1 MKKVM
6 SKANSKPHKALKE
19 AAKPSAVK
27 DKKPKTTIRHIISKV
42 VNAVRGKKRVAA
54 ETKKN
59 ALSIKPLSLSDKDEQ
74 IVEASK
80 FDSLTVQQPAQNL
93 PKEEPRYNLPS
104 RYYDNKIVLLPRDP
118 WWAHT
123 YWDIT
128 ESRINEV
135 ISAAPI
141 YERENL
147 KWVIRAYDVTCV
159 PNFDGTNAISFFDV
173 DINYEA
179 NSWYIN
185 VNQPERDW
193 CVEIGLKNPM
203 GKFFAV
209 ARSNM
214 IKTPYFGISSVI
226 DEEWAVPDDEYYA
239 KVLGMGTADIGRS
252 SMDRKRKMEELIKKQ
267 VSSPMSSWGGSG
279 SVGKGKEQDKFFLEV
294 WTEVILY
301 GRTEAD
307 AHVTVEGK
315 KIKLR
320 PDGTFSFRY
329 ALPVGDYQFEV
340 EGTSNNKKHKIKK
353 TPAVKRFDK

>member
-1 MKKVM
+1 MRKVIAKVNNK
-6 SKANSKPHKALKE
+6 SHKQVKE
-19 AAKPSAVK
+19 AVKPSASK
-27 DKKPKTTIRHIISKV
+27 EKKPKTTLRHFISKV
-42 VNAVRGKKRVAA
+42 VKAVRGKKRAA
-54 ETKKN
+54 PEAKKT
-59 ALSIKPLSLSDKDEQ
+59 ALSLKASKLLNQEEQ
-74 IVEASK
+74 VIEEAK
-80 FDSLTVQQPAQNL
+80 FDSFPGQQAQNF

-104 RYYDNKIVLLPRDP
+104 RYYDDKIVLLPRDP
-118 WWAHT
+118 WWAYT

-128 ESRINEV
+128 ENRINEV

-147 KWVIRAYDVTCV
+147 KWVVRVYDVTCV
-159 PNFDGTNAISFFDV
+159 PNFDGTNAVSFFDV
-173 DINYEA
+173 DVNYEA
-179 NSWYIN
+179 NAWYLN

-209 ARSNM
+209 ARSNV
-214 IKTPYFGISSVI
+214 IKTPYFGISSII
-226 DEEWAVPDDEYYA
+226 DEEWAMPDDEYYA
-239 KVLGMGTADIGRS
+239 KVLGMGAADIGRS
-252 SMDRKRKMEELIKKQ
+252 SMDRKHKMEEMIKKQ
-267 VSSPMSSWGGSG
+267 ISSPLASWGGSG
-279 SVGKGKEQDKFFLEV
+279 AIGKEKEQDKFFLEV

-340 EGTSNNKKHKIKK
+340 EGTSNNKKYKIKK